1 MARPFCKKTHK
12 NGIRDM
18 QTKHS
23 FVDRIEETLIA
34 ALLGLMTLVTFANV
48 VARFGFNSNILWAL
62 ELTVFLF
69 AWLVLLGASYAVKKH
84 SHLGVDAIINILPA
98 PVARMVG
105 LFAAACCLLFSFFML
120 KGAYDYW
127 AVFADLPP
135 TSGRWFPTGFA
146 EKFRSQSFYE
156 VQDIPMIGIFNFLEG
171 LINYGDEYEKLPK
184 VVPYIVLPVSM
195 FLLLFRFAQAS
206 VAIWKGET
214 DRLVASHEVEDEIE
228 EVRALQGEHD

>member
-1 MARPFCKKTHK
+1 MQHK
-12 NGIRDM
+12 H
-18 QTKHS
+18 T

-34 ALLGLMTLVTFANV
+34 FFLGMMTLITFANV
-48 VARFGFNSNILWAL
+48 IARFGFNSNILWAL
-62 ELTVFLF
+62 EATVFLF

-84 SHLGVDAIINILPA
+84 AHLGVDVIINMVSPA
-98 PVARMVG
+98 VARIIG
-105 LFAAACCLLFSFFML
+105 LIAAAACMAYALLML

-135 TSGRWFPTGFA
+135 TSGRWFPTGF
-146 EKFRSQSFYE
+146 EDKFRSQSFYE
-156 VQDIPMIGIFNFLEG
+156 VQDVPMVGAFKFLED

-184 VVPYIVLPVSM
+184 VVPYIVLPIGM
-195 FLLLFRFAQAS
+195 LLLTYRFAQAS
-206 VAIWKGET
+206 MQIFRGQT